1 MKKYALKKHL
11 LFNLIVLALTGLVLV
26 SCGKKDDDESE
37 IAKNITI
44 TIGPE
49 ATTVLPRGL
58 SNEFGFKTCIE
69 SGVAGPYVRYN
80 TFGIEWKGSPKGNKL
95 LPYILQMRIDDV
107 RLENKYSQ
115 VLTATGSYSTL
126 ARIFGITTIDTNTGG
141 LQDYIS
147 VGTFKNT
154 SASPSCYPDFGG
166 LPAPKDELLGSQT
179 LQVPAKFK
187 LSGVV
192 EDDNGNQT
200 PFTKEFSASVVYFD
214 GSVID
219 P

>member
-11 LFNLIVLALTGLVLV
+11 LFNLIVIALSGLVLV

-37 IAKNITI
+37 IAKNMTI

-58 SNEFGFKTCIE
+58 TNEFGFKTCIE

-80 TFGIEWKGSPKGNKL
+80 TFAIKWEGSPKGNKL
-95 LPYILQMRIDDV
+95 LPYLLQMRIDDP
-107 RLENKYSQ
+107 RLASKYSS
-115 VLTATGSYSTL
+115 VLTATGANSTL
-126 ARIFGITTIDTNTGG
+126 ARVFGITNV
-141 LQDYIS
+141 DYIDAS
-147 VGTFKNT
+147 TIKTYKNT
-154 SASPSCYPDFGG
+154 DAAVACYPDFGG
-166 LPAPKDELLGSQT
+166 LPAPKDELSGSQI
-179 LQVPAKFK
+179 LQVPVKFK

-192 EDDNGNQT
+192 EDGSGNQT
-200 PFTKEFSASVVYFD
+200 PFTKEFSAFVTYFD

-219 P
+219 L

>member
-1 MKKYALKKHL
+1 MKNYIQNNCFFIKKY
-11 LFNLIVLALTGLVLV
+11 LVLLSILTLI
-26 SCGKKDDDESE
+26 SCSKKEDESE
-37 IAKNITI
+37 ISKKITI

-49 ATTVLPRGL
+49 STTVLPRGL

-80 TFGIEWKGSPKGNKL
+80 TFGIEWKGSEKGNKL
-95 LPYILQMRIDDV
+95 LPYILKIRIDDP
-107 RLENKYSQ
+107 RLESEYSQ
-115 VLTATGSYSTL
+115 TLTATGTYSTL
-126 ARIFGITTIDTNTGG
+126 ARIFGVTAIDPNTNA

-147 VGTFKNT
+147 IGTFKNT
-154 SASPSCYPDFGG
+154 NASPTCYPDFGG
-166 LPAPKDELLGSQT
+166 LPKPKDELSGSQT

-187 LSGVV
+187 LTGVV

-200 PFTKEFSASVVYFD
+200 PFTKEFTAYVTYFD

-219 P
+219 Q